1 MAGNLKL
8 ENYSDREMLHLLND
22 LAGEEG
28 WVDVEILA
36 ERVGISA
43 DGMSEAQLAIHA
55 RRCVSVRLAWIRKL
69 SGCVERHP
77 DKSSLRWR
85 LTDSGETVVMAKL
98 SQAIVQGLDQM
109 GEMNSLLA
117 LDALSRRY
125 RRADVKAANL
135 MRREW
140 VYGTH
145 RNRRG

>member
-22 LAGEEG
+22 LASEEG

-36 ERVGISA
+36 ARVGLSPN
-43 DGMSEAQLAIHA
+43 GMSEAQLAIHA

-77 DKSSLRWR
+77 DKGSLLWR
-85 LTDSGETVVMAKL
+85 LTETGEAVVSAKL

-109 GEMNSLLA
+109 GELNSLLA

-145 RNRRG
+145 RNRG

>member
-8 ENYSDREMLHLLND
+8 ESYSDREILYLVND

-28 WVDVEILA
+28 WVDVEIMASRIGL
-36 ERVGISA
+36 SA
-43 DGMSEAQLAIHA
+43 NGMSEAQLQLHA

-69 SGCVERHP
+69 SGCVERHA
-77 DKSSLRWR
+77 DKGSLLWR
-85 LTDSGETVVMAKL
+85 LTASGHAVVTAKMTDALAARLDSMEEFA
-98 SQAIVQGLDQM
+98 
-109 GEMNSLLA
+109 SLAA